1 MTQSAPTPAAG
12 PLGDAPC
19 TAQSW
24 SVSQWGEQNRS
35 AQLSASP
42 HCATFSQGSKGSRFA
57 GVPAQIA
64 GRSSGAE
71 QLAQT
76 RNTRQDHR
84 GVMTW
89 TISRL
94 TASRAAAAPRQAGVT
109 ALTGARFFV
118 YCGIDKGLIR
128 YQ

>member
-94 TASRAAAAPRQAGVT
+94 TASRAAAAYGKRALPR
-109 ALTGARFFV
+109 LPARDFS
-118 YCGIDKGLIR
+118 CIAGLIR
-128 YQ
+128 Y